1 MPTTTHPEFNANT
14 EGLEVAKAFVDG
26 VRGKTIIVTGANRSG
41 VGFSTA
47 QAFASQSP
55 AHIILTGRNP
65 AKIAECIDALKA
77 EYPDVDYRA
86 LKMDLSSQKSVRAA
100 AAEVLAWPDVE
111 AVDILVNNA
120 AVMGVQ
126 ERTLSEDGIELQ
138 FATNHV
144 GHWLFT
150 CLIMPKLIRAA
161 EGRPKGS
168 VRVVNVSSASPMSS
182 QMRWSDINFDKRNR
196 DLPEAEQPDYA
207 VLRAWGYTDV
217 EDKSYVPLE
226 GYNQSK
232 VANVLFGIAANKR
245 LLEKHGILTLAAHPG
260 IIQTGLTRDFP
271 PETLAAVKVLLDQG
285 AYTYKTLGAGASTS
299 LVAALDP
306 KLAQDVGETRNGS
319 ENYGAYLVDCQVS
332 DKAKPSAVSSDGA
345 EKLWKLSEELVKQS
359 FSW

>member
-14 EGLEVAKAFVDG
+14 ESLEVVKAFADG
-26 VRGKTIIVTGANRSG
+26 VRGKTIIVTGANRG
-41 VGFSTA
+41 GIGFSTA

-55 AHIILTGRNP
+55 AHLVLTGRNP

-100 AAEVLAWPDVE
+100 AAEVLAWPDVK
-111 AVDILVNNA
+111 AVDILVNSA
-120 AVMGVQ
+120 GVMGVQ
-126 ERTLSEDGIELQ
+126 ERTLNEDGIELH
-138 FATNHV
+138 FATNHI

-150 CLIMPKLIRAA
+150 CLIMPKLAKAA

-168 VRVVNVSSASPMSS
+168 ARVVNVSSGSPTIS
-182 QMRWSDINFDKRNR
+182 QMRWSDINFDKRNG
-196 DLPEAEQPDYA
+196 DLPEAEQPNYA
-207 VLRAWGYTDV
+207 VLRAWGYADV

-245 LLEKHGILTLAAHPG
+245 LLEKHGVLTLAAHPG
-260 IIQTGLTRDFP
+260 VIQTELGRDFP
-271 PETLAAVKVLLDQG
+271 PETLAAVKMMFDQG
-285 AYTYKTLGAGASTS
+285 VYAYKTLGAGASTS

-306 KLAQDVGETRNGS
+306 KLAQGVGETKNGS
-319 ENYGAYLVDCQVS
+319 ENYGAFLVDCQVS
-332 DKAKPSAVSSDGA
+332 DKANPLAVSGNEA
-345 EKLWKLSEELVKQS
+345 EKLWKLSEELVKQK

>member
-14 EGLEVAKAFVDG
+14 EALQVAKAFPDG
-26 VRGKTIIVTGANRSG
+26 IRSKTIIITGVNRKG
-41 VGFSTA
+41 IGFTTA

-55 AHIILTGRNP
+55 AHLVLTGRNP
-65 AKIAECIDALKA
+65 AKIGECIDALKA

-86 LKMDLSSQKSVRAA
+86 LKVDLSSQKSVRAA

-111 AVDILVNNA
+111 AVDILVNSA
-120 AVMGVQ
+120 GVMGVQ
-126 ERTLSEDGIELQ
+126 ERTLSEDGIEMH
-138 FATNHV
+138 FATNHI
-144 GHWLFT
+144 GHWLFA
-150 CLIMPKLIRAA
+150 CLIMPKLIKAA

-168 VRVVNVSSASPMSS
+168 ARVVNVTSLSPTLA
-182 QMRWSDINFDKRNR
+182 QMRWSDINFDKKNR
-196 DLPEAEQPDYA
+196 DLPKAEQPNYEM
-207 VLRAWGYTDV
+207 LKAWGYTDI

-245 LLEKHGILTLAAHPG
+245 LLEKYGVLTLAVHPG
-260 IIQTGLTRDFP
+260 IIQTELVRQFP
-271 PETLAAVKVLLDQG
+271 SETLDAISAMLDKG
-285 AYTYKTLGAGASTS
+285 MYTYKTLGAGASTS

-319 ENYGAYLVDCQVS
+319 ENYGAYLSDCQVF
-332 DKAKPSAVSSDGA
+332 DKAKPLAVSSDEA
-345 EKLWKLSEELVKQS
+345 EKLWRLSEELVKQK